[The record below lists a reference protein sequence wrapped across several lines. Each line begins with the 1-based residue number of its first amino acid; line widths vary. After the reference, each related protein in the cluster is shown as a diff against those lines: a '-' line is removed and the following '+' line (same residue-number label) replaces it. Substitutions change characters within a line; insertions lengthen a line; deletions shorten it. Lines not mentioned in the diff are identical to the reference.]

1 MTTHPSL
8 RLVELFH
15 NTASFIV
22 KYFFILLLANTVPL
36 FLSYAVVWL
45 TVGAVV
51 SQLNSITTFQELT
64 ALFSGSSPVTYTLLV
79 TAVVVLAINI
89 MGWVA
94 GPLITIEQDKIK
106 LLDLFPKA
114 AKYFWSYF
122 VLALLVIF
130 GLVLLELAVFL
141 VITIIIT
148 LVGFIDTAFIATWES
163 YLVGILPDV
172 ALVVFMVALMFAP
185 YFLIDQ
191 KLTAWQ
197 ATQRSVSL
205 VWHHFGT
212 VMIRFLLLATIIVI
226 VSFVLQFIP
235 IFGGALAYLVGSILL
250 TVYNYHLYKGLTSN
264 VDGAWYPQ

>member
-1 MTTHPSL
+1 MTTHPTL
-8 RLVELFH
+8 RLTELFH

-22 KYFFILLLANTVPL
+22 KHFLILLVANAVPL

-51 SQLNSITTFQELT
+51 SQLQSISTVPELT
-64 ALFSGSSPVTYTLLV
+64 ALFSASSPVTYTLV
-79 TAVVVLAINI
+79 MTAVLVLAINI

-94 GPLITIEQDKIK
+94 GPLVTIEQDKIK
-106 LLDLFPKA
+106 LLELFPKA

-122 VLALLVIF
+122 VLAIMVIAAAV
-130 GLVLLELAVFL
+130 VLEVAVFL
-141 VITIIIT
+141 IITIIIT
-148 LVGFIDTAFIATWES
+148 LVGFIDTAMIATWEN
-163 YLVGILPDV
+163 YLVSIIPDIALIIL
-172 ALVVFMVALMFAP
+172 MVSLMFAP

-212 VMIRFLLLATIIVI
+212 VMVRFLLLAMIIIVI
-226 VSFVLQFIP
+226 SFVLQFIP
-235 IFGGALAYLVGSILL
+235 FFGGALAYLVGSILL
-250 TVYNYHLYKGLTSN
+250 TVYNYYLYKGLTSE
-264 VDGAWYPQ
+264 VDGA

>member
-1 MTTHPSL
+1 MTTHPTL
-8 RLVELFH
+8 RLTELFH
-15 NTASFIV
+15 DTASFIV
-22 KYFFILLLANTVPL
+22 KHFFILLLANTVPL

-51 SQLNSITTFQELT
+51 SQLQSISTFQELT

-94 GPLITIEQDKIK
+94 GPLVTIEQGKIK
-106 LLDLFPKA
+106 LLELFPKA
-114 AKYFWSYF
+114 TKYFWSYF
-122 VLALLVIF
+122 ALAVMVICGAVVLEIM
-130 GLVLLELAVFL
+130 VFL

-148 LVGFIDTAFIATWES
+148 AVGFFDTALIATWEN
-163 YLVGILPDV
+163 YLVSIVPDV
-172 ALVVFMVALMFAP
+172 VIIVYMVALMFAP

-197 ATQRSVSL
+197 ATQRSLSL

-212 VMIRFLLLATIIVI
+212 VMVRFLLLATIII
-226 VSFVLQFIP
+226 IISFVLQFIP

-250 TVYNYHLYKGLTSN
+250 TVYNYYLYKGLTTE
-264 VDGAWYPQ
+264 VDGA